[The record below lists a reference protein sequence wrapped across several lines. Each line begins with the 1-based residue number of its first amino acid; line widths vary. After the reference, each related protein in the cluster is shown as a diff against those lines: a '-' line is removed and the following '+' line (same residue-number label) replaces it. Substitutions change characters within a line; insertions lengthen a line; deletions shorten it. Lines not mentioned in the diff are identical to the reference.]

1 MRSQGWSVGGVGA
14 RHSGRSQW
22 GPGCREVA
30 SGAYLEAPH
39 RRAWMKGG
47 VGSMRTSMR
56 VRLFRQ
62 VGQEVVTPLRRDE
75 ATGFESLWERE
86 MAQSSMHDA

>member
-1 MRSQGWSVGGVGA
+1 
-14 RHSGRSQW
+14 
-22 GPGCREVA
+22 
-30 SGAYLEAPH
+30 
-39 RRAWMKGG
+39 MKGG